1 MNMRLESEAPQ
12 TQFETEVENILV
24 ANGYNKNDIQ
34 FRDSDRY
41 LRVGYWKHLS
51 DETLDQL
58 GDCITE
64 RVDMY
69 DDDCGWLFYYKL
81 NH

>member
-1 MNMRLESEAPQ
+1 MRLENEAPA

-24 ANGYNKNDIQ
+24 NNGYKRDNIQ

-41 LRVGYWKHLS
+41 LRVGYWKRLS
-51 DETLDQL
+51 DETLDML
-58 GDCITE
+58 GDRIVE

-69 DDDCGWLFYYKL
+69 DDDCRWLFYYKL

>member
-1 MNMRLESEAPQ
+1 MRLENEVPV
-12 TQFETEVENILV
+12 TQFEIEVENILV
-24 ANGYNKNDIQ
+24 NNGYRREDIQ

-41 LRVGYWKHLS
+41 LRVDYWKQLS
-51 DETLDQL
+51 DKAIDQL
-58 GDCITE
+58 GDRIIE
-64 RVDMY
+64 RVNMY

>member
-1 MNMRLESEAPQ
+1 MRLENEAPV
-12 TQFETEVENILV
+12 TQFEIEVENILV
-24 ANGYNKNDIQ
+24 NNGYRREDIQ

-41 LRVGYWKHLS
+41 LRVDYWKQLS
-51 DETLDQL
+51 DKAIDQL
-58 GDCITE
+58 GDRITE

>member
-1 MNMRLESEAPQ
+1 MRLENEAPQ

-41 LRVGYWKHLS
+41 LRVSYWKQLS
-51 DETLDQL
+51 DNILDQL
-58 GDCITE
+58 GDRIIE

>member
-1 MNMRLESEAPQ
+1 MRLENEAPV
-12 TQFETEVENILV
+12 TQFEIEVENILV
-24 ANGYNKNDIQ
+24 NNGYRREDIQ

-41 LRVGYWKHLS
+41 LRVDYWKQLS
-51 DETLDQL
+51 DKAIDQL
-58 GDCITE
+58 GDRIIE
-64 RVDMY
+64 RVNMY

>member
-1 MNMRLESEAPQ
+1 MRLKNEAPA

-24 ANGYNKNDIQ
+24 NNGYKRDNIQ

-41 LRVGYWKHLS
+41 LRVGYWKRLS
-51 DETLDQL
+51 DETLNML
-58 GDCITE
+58 GDRIVE

-69 DDDCGWLFYYKL
+69 DDDCRWLFYYKL